1 MKKALA
7 ILLAL
12 ALTLSLAACG
22 GGTSSSTPAADPAP
36 AADSTPAADNTPE
49 ASADPVNLTFWYWAD
64 NTDQSNLIQQIV
76 ADFNASNDKNITVTA
91 EEYPWDSGGFTDAV
105 FNAIMGGG
113 GPDMSTMKLAGG
125 KTFAANGLF
134 ADMSSYIDAWSDK
147 SQIGD
152 NVWEIMQNATGDGK
166 TSILPWTLEALYA
179 YYRPSYFEKAGVE
192 VPTTFDEFLDVIE
205 KCTMDMDGDGKTEYG
220 YGMRGAG
227 GGHEHLGNFLYPYG
241 ATWDDLTTPEA
252 LEAYKAYLSI
262 YQNGYTPETANSA
275 AFAELTDGFRTGLT
289 AIIIHHIGSYAQW
302 VEQFGD
308 DVGAF
313 PVPGSEKGQWTCV
326 GDTELTIYEQCENKE
341 AAFEFYKYMTVG
353 EGGTTWFKGTGK
365 GLGTSNI
372 QATEEFKS
380 NPFQAVAAEALKNA
394 GVMPPTDTLTEFI
407 NNVWAP
413 TNQQALMGQ
422 ITPEEAL
429 AEMNKAL
436 HG

>member
-12 ALTLSLAACG
+12 ALTLSLVACG
-22 GGTSSSTPAADPAP
+22 STSSSTPAADPAP
-36 AADSTPAADNTPE
+36 AADSTPAAEPA
-49 ASADPVNLTFWYWAD
+49 ASGDPVNLTFWYWAD
-64 NTDQSNLIQQIV
+64 NTDQSDLIQSIV

-91 EEYPWDSGGFTDAV
+91 EEYPWDSGGFVQSTFTAV
-105 FNAIMGGG
+105 MGGG
-113 GPDMSTMKLAGG
+113 GPDISTMKMSGG
-125 KTFAANGLF
+125 KMLAANELL

-147 SQIGD
+147 GQISD
-152 NVWEIMQNATGDGK
+152 NVWNMMQEATGDGK
-166 TSILPWTLEALYA
+166 TSFMPWTLEALYA

-192 VPTTFDEFLDVIE
+192 VPTTFEEFLNVIE

-220 YGMRGAG
+220 FGLRGAG

-252 LEAYKAYLSI
+252 VEAYKAYLSI
-262 YQNGYTPETANSA
+262 YQNGWAPEDAPTA
-275 AFAELTDGFRTGLT
+275 AFAELTDGFKTGLT

-302 VEQFGD
+302 VELFGD
-308 DVGAF
+308 DVDAF
-313 PVPGSEKGQWTCV
+313 VVPGTDKGQWTCA
-326 GDTELTIYEQCENKE
+326 GDTEFVVYEQCANKE

-353 EGGTTWFKGTGK
+353 EGGTAWFKGTGK

-380 NPFQAVAAEALKNA
+380 NKFQAVAAQALECA
-394 GVMPPTDTLTEFI
+394 GVEPATDTLSEFQ
-407 NNVWAP
+407 NNVWASA
-413 TNQQALMGQ
+413 NQEALMGLK
-422 ITPEEAL
+422 TPEDAL
-429 AEMNKAL
+429 AEMNAAL